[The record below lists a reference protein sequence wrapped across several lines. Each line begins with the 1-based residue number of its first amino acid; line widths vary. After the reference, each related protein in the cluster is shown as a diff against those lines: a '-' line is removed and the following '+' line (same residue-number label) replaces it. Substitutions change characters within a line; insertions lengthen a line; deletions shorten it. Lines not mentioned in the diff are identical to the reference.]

1 MTFQNNKLLESLS
14 SRFTFHASCS
24 TKLGEERI
32 TLENN
37 MTRKSKMSRRNFLRY
52 ASTGAVGIA
61 ISAGTIGARFEQA
74 LAQIRQPKV
83 VEVQSDNVWEGEA
96 IKTEV
101 VRSMMVK
108 GMQSLT
114 KRNKLEDAWKE
125 FVVSDDIVGIKIN
138 PLAGPVLSTHRV
150 VVDEIIAG
158 LISAG
163 VQENNIIVW
172 DRFEEHF
179 KRAGYEI
186 NLSETGSRC
195 YATDGQGPG
204 YDEKIFYKTYE
215 DAANRRDENGMR
227 SFFSKIV
234 TEQVTK
240 IINVPVLKQHAVS
253 GVSLSLK
260 NLAFGSVNN
269 TIRFHPNP
277 INCNPMIADICSQPV
292 IKDKLVLNIIDG
304 LLGCFDGGPGYKPE
318 GTWRYNSLLFSA
330 DPVAIDR
337 VGLEIIDAKRKEAK
351 LEPMITLAKY
361 ISTAWRLGLGT
372 NDLEEIDREK
382 LTV

>member
-1 MTFQNNKLLESLS
+1 
-14 SRFTFHASCS
+14 
-24 TKLGEERI
+24 LGEERI

>member
-1 MTFQNNKLLESLS
+1 MGK
-14 SRFTFHASCS
+14 
-24 TKLGEERI
+24 
-32 TLENN
+32 N
-37 MTRKSKMSRRNFLRY
+37 MIHKSKMSRRTFLRRT
-52 ASTGAVGIA
+52 STGAVGIA
-61 ISAGTIGARFEQA
+61 IGAGTMGTGFEQA
-74 LAQIRQPKV
+74 FAQIRQPKV
-83 VEVQSDNVWEGEA
+83 VEVRSDNVWEDNPLTPFGKGEYEA
-96 IKTEV
+96 LNGDI
-101 VRSMMVK
+101 VRSMMEK

-114 KRNKLEDAWKE
+114 KRDKLEDAWKE
-125 FVVSDDIVGIKIN
+125 FVISDDIVGIKIN
-138 PLAGPVLSTHRV
+138 PLSGPVLSTHRV

-163 VQENNIIVW
+163 VPENNIIVW
-172 DRFEEHF
+172 DRFEEHL

-186 NLSETGSRC
+186 NVAEVARLRETGFRC

-204 YDEKIFYKTYE
+204 YDEKIFYETDE
-215 DAANRRDENGMR
+215 DAKNRRDENGMR

-240 IINVPVLKQHAVS
+240 IINVPVLKQHAVT
-253 GVSLSLK
+253 GISLSLK

-277 INCNPMIADICSQPV
+277 INCNPTIADICAEPT
-292 IKDKLVLNIIDG
+292 IKNKLVLNIIDG

-318 GTWRYNSLLFSA
+318 GTWQYNSLLFSA

-337 VGLEIIDAKRKEAK
+337 VGLEIIDAKRKETE
-351 LEPMITLAKY
+351 LGPMTSLAKY

-372 NDLEEIDREK
+372 NDLDEIDWEK
-382 LTV
+382 VTV

>member
-1 MTFQNNKLLESLS
+1 MENK
-14 SRFTFHASCS
+14 
-24 TKLGEERI
+24 I
-32 TLENN
+32 TH
-37 MTRKSKMSRRNFLRY
+37 KSKISRRTFLRRT
-52 ASTGAVGIA
+52 STGAIGVA
-61 ISAGTIGARFEQA
+61 IGAGAIGSQFEQA
-74 LAQIRQPKV
+74 FGQIRQPKV
-83 VEVQSDNVWEGEA
+83 VEVRSDNVWKDNPLTPFGKGEGEA
-96 IKTEV
+96 LNVEI
-101 VRSMMVK
+101 VRSMMAK

-114 KRNKLEDAWKE
+114 RRDKVEDAWKE
-125 FVVSDDIVGIKIN
+125 FVVSDDVVGIKIN
-138 PLAGPVLSTHRV
+138 PLSGPVLSTHRA

-163 VQENNIIVW
+163 VPENNIIVW
-172 DRFEEHF
+172 DRFEEHL

-186 NLSETGSRC
+186 NVGETGVRY

-204 YDEKIFYKTYE
+204 YDKKVFYETDE
-215 DAANRRDENGMR
+215 DAKNRRDENGMR

-240 IINVPVLKQHAVS
+240 IINVPVLKQHAVA
-253 GVSLSLK
+253 GTSLSLK

-269 TIRFHPNP
+269 TTRFHPNP
-277 INCNPMIADICSQPV
+277 INCNPMIADICAVSA
-292 IKDKLVLNIIDG
+292 IKNKLVLNIIDG

-318 GTWRYNSLLFSA
+318 GIWQYNSLLFSA

-337 VGLEIIDAKRKEAK
+337 VGIEIIDTKRKEEK
-351 LEPMITLAKY
+351 LESMTSLAKY

-372 NDLEEIDREK
+372 NNLDEIDREK